1 MRKIAKKHNAAFKAK
16 VAIEAIK
23 GDHTIAELSAQFGV
37 HPSIIHKW
45 KKMVLEKVVGVFEEG
60 NTKTDDE
67 IISRLY
73 KKIGQLEVERD
84 FLAQI
89 PGIR

>member
-1 MRKIAKKHNAAFKAK
+1 MKKIAKRHNAAFKAK

-23 GDHTIAELSAQFGV
+23 GDRTIAELSAQYGV
-37 HPSIIHKW
+37 HPSVIHKW
-45 KKMVLEKVVGVFEEG
+45 KKLVLEKAAVVFEDG
-60 NTKTDDE
+60 SAKSNDE
-67 IISRLY
+67 IVSNLY

-89 PGIR
+89 PGVR

>member
-1 MRKIAKKHNAAFKAK
+1 MKKIAKKHNAAFKAK
-16 VAIEAIK
+16 VALEAIK
-23 GDHTIAELSAQFGV
+23 GDHTIPELSAQYGV
-37 HPSIIHKW
+37 HPSVIHKW
-45 KKMVLEKVVGVFEEG
+45 KKLVLEKLATVFEEG
-60 NTKTDDE
+60 NSKTNDE

-89 PGIR
+89 PGTN

>member
-1 MRKIAKKHNAAFKAK
+1 MKKIAKKHNAAFKAK

-23 GDHTIAELSAQFGV
+23 GDRTIAELSAQYGV
-37 HPSIIHKW
+37 HPSVIHKW
-45 KKMVLEKVVGVFEEG
+45 KKLVLEKAAAAFEEG
-60 NTKTDDE
+60 STKSNDE

-89 PGIR
+89 PGIG

>member
-16 VAIEAIK
+16 VAIEAIR
-23 GDHTIAELSAQFGV
+23 GDRTIAELSAQYGV
-37 HPSIIHKW
+37 HSSAIHKW
-45 KKMVLEKVVGVFEEG
+45 KKVVLEKAASVFEEG
-60 NTKTDDE
+60 AVKSNDE
-67 IISRLY
+67 VISRLY

-89 PGIR
+89 PGVG

>member
-1 MRKIAKKHNAAFKAK
+1 MKKIAKKHNAAFKAK

-23 GDHTIAELSAQFGV
+23 GDLTIAELSAQYGV
-37 HPSIIHKW
+37 HPSVIHKW
-45 KKMVLEKVVGVFEEG
+45 KRLVLDKAAAVFEDG
-60 NTKTDDE
+60 STKSDDE

-89 PGIR
+89 PGRR